1 MENNQV
7 KKKIANAII
16 YYFKLLVVSVI
27 LTLLGILVAYLLEN
41 TKYDTGWGFFLDDV
55 PVFILMVFAVIL
67 LLDFIIKIVKW
78 VLKYK

>member
-1 MENNQV
+1 M
-7 KKKIANAII
+7 KKKIANTII

-27 LTLLGILVAYLLEN
+27 LTLLGILVAYLLED

-55 PVFILMVFAVIL
+55 PFLILMAFGGIL

>member
-7 KKKIANAII
+7 KKKIANTII

-27 LTLLGILVAYLLEN
+27 LTLLGILVAYLLED

-55 PVFILMVFAVIL
+55 PFLILMAFGGIL

>member
-7 KKKIANAII
+7 KKKIANTII
-16 YYFKLLVVSVI
+16 YYLKLLVVSVI
-27 LTLLGILVAYLLEN
+27 LTLLGILVAYLLED

-55 PVFILMVFAVIL
+55 PFLILMAFGGIL